1 MDSTMGG
8 EGFEWGIAV
17 FVCKMENQW
26 LHQQHGD
33 LLHVRELTK
42 TQGKNERKEYTT
54 TEQILINKTF
64 EFT

>member
-8 EGFEWGIAV
+8 EGLEWGIAV

-33 LLHVRELTK
+33 LLHVGELTK
-42 TQGKNERKEYTT
+42 TQGKNKRKEYTT
-54 TEQILINKTF
+54 SEQILINETF